1 MSAKPADRPSAR
13 QVLQS
18 DLLPPRVE
26 DEQLKDLLRSLPD
39 NPIAYERVVD
49 SLFNISSSKERSQ
62 GLPGLPRS
70 TSTPAAA
77 AAATAA
83 CNEANPAAAGVDG
96 LVGSGLLTSQQCM
109 LPLSELPGA
118 PLDCHLDVEEA
129 VCRVVKEVC
138 SVHGALQMSS
148 TSLGLSH
155 MALPKVS
162 RCFEVFVCDYHKC
175 VVGAGSCS
183 RWQLSLRTRGAVRQG
198 LAVTWQ
204 HMYALSRLWVGDFM
218 LCSLQDVHCACCSCC
233 TACRQ

>member
-1 MSAKPADRPSAR
+1 LLTVAPLLLLLLLHRWLMSVKPADRPSAR

-49 SLFNISSSKERSQ
+49 SLFTISSSKERAQ

-70 TSTPAAA
+70 TSSAAAAAGSEAAA
-77 AAATAA
+77 AAA
-83 CNEANPAAAGVDG
+83 AAAAGGVDG

-118 PLDCHLDVEEA
+118 PLDCHLDVEEV
-129 VCRVVKEVC
+129 VCRVVREVC
-138 SVHGALQMSS
+138 SVHGAVQMSS

-155 MALPKVS
+155 VALPKV
-162 RCFEVFVCDYHKC
+162 RWMAAAAAAVFAHGWC
-175 VVGAGSCS
+175 VVLLFSVRRQVGS
-183 RWQLSLRTRGAVRQG
+183 T
-198 LAVTWQ
+198 
-204 HMYALSRLWVGDFM
+204 
-218 LCSLQDVHCACCSCC
+218 HCWLGTC
-233 TACRQ
+233 

>member
-49 SLFNISSSKERSQ
+49 SLFIISSSKERSQ
-62 GLPGLPRS
+62 GLPGLPRI
-70 TSTPAAA
+70 TSTTPA

-83 CNEANPAAAGVDG
+83 SNETNPAAAGVDG
-96 LVGSGLLTSQQCM
+96 LVGSGLLTSQQCI

-155 MALPKVS
+155 TALPKVGRSYLVTTFCYNRICARSSS
-162 RCFEVFVCDYHKC
+162 RCV
-175 VVGAGSCS
+175 
-183 RWQLSLRTRGAVRQG
+183 
-198 LAVTWQ
+198 
-204 HMYALSRLWVGDFM
+204 
-218 LCSLQDVHCACCSCC
+218 
-233 TACRQ
+233 

>member
-49 SLFNISSSKERSQ
+49 SLFNISSSKERLQ

-70 TSTPAAA
+70 TSATP

-83 CNEANPAAAGVDG
+83 PNDAAAAAGVDG
-96 LVGSGLLTSQQCM
+96 LVGSGLLMSQQCM

-155 MALPKVS
+155 MALPKVG
-162 RCFEVFVCDYHKC
+162 RN
-175 VVGAGSCS
+175 
-183 RWQLSLRTRGAVRQG
+183 
-198 LAVTWQ
+198 
-204 HMYALSRLWVGDFM
+204 MYTG
-218 LCSLQDVHCACCSCC
+218 
-233 TACRQ
+233 